1 MSVKEERMWAG
12 SDASF
17 QVALEAEARIAAG
30 EWVEVKED
38 ESPRLLSV
46 ADGLATITIK
56 GPLVNSDSPFLRY
69 CGVTGY
75 PEIREALIAAVND
88 DTVKQILLDIDSG
101 GGAVSGC
108 DDTGNLIRQVHK
120 VKPVTAYGD
129 TMASAAYWLGC
140 SAGKVYSGKASLV
153 GSIGVKATFREFS
166 KANEMAGETVTII
179 RAGKYK
185 ALADP
190 NEPLSKAAEA
200 QIQALVDASYG
211 VFIDH
216 VVDMRG
222 RSYEYTD
229 KTMGD
234 GQEFIGQAAA
244 DVGLTDGVTTYD
256 AVVGGL
262 KKKIVASLT
271 KTKDNGS
278 NNRFSLSGAMSD
290 HSGEANMA
298 KKALTE
304 ADIAALAAGVQLDV
318 KPVEIEGAADGLQD
332 EAPAQEKVEAAA
344 ATTAAA
350 STATATTTAAEDNK
364 QEDTQSQALQFM
376 QTQVA
381 AKDEAIL
388 AAGIKIARL
397 EDKLVGFEASHK
409 PLLEITVKSVRNMCL
424 AMNAVCMVSAD
435 MDATQVLAEHVR
447 VSELF
452 QKKFPIG
459 GVAAVSA
466 EEPIAKTQVDPR
478 RTARVNA
485 VRFQK

>member
-278 NNRFSLSGAMSD
+278 NNRFSLSGAVSD

-318 KPVEIEGAADGLQD
+318 KPVEIEGATDGLQG
-332 EAPAQEKVEAAA
+332 EAPAEEKVEA
-344 ATTAAA
+344 
-350 STATATTTAAEDNK
+350 TATATTPTAKVDAPTATGEKQADTDN
-364 QEDTQSQALQFM
+364 QALQFA
-376 QTQVA
+376 QAQIA